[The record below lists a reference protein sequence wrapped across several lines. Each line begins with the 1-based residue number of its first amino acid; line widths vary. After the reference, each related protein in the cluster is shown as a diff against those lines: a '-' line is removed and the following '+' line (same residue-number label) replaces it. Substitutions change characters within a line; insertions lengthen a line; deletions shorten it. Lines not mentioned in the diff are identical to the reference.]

1 MSIFKF
7 QETEK
12 VYFWNECA
20 SNIISLSRGQDGV
33 KCPDCILSLIMFG
46 TTTFNRI
53 REVKNP
59 YWMLNA

>member
-7 QETEK
+7 QETEQ

-20 SNIISLSRGQDGV
+20 SNIISLSQGQDGV
-33 KCPDCILSLIMFG
+33 KCPDYILFLIMFG

-53 REVKNP
+53 REVKTDHTEC
-59 YWMLNA
+59 

>member
-33 KCPDCILSLIMFG
+33 KCPDCKLSLIMFG

-53 REVKNP
+53 REVKTP
-59 YWMLNA
+59 Y